1 MFLLNSSR
9 HEHLKE
15 FCCYQFVFNQL
26 FFLLMKV
33 ICNRRNVFNSQ
44 KYRFGYLC
52 IYCYFSLF
60 LFLCHPLSIPF
71 SFSLSHTSIFTIIIF
86 IDRTVPSNYSN
97 LESRLLYLLSII
109 SVYLPTMFMYTLF
122 LTLLFSVLLY
132 RDTLHSGHKV
142 RALPYALCFSS
153 LFFSFFYFYLL

>member
-1 MFLLNSSR
+1 
-9 HEHLKE
+9 
-15 FCCYQFVFNQL
+15 
-26 FFLLMKV
+26 MKV
-33 ICNRRNVFNSQ
+33 IFNRRNVFNSQ
-44 KYRFGYLC
+44 KLIWLSMYIVTSLSS
-52 IYCYFSLF
+52 YFSVIHH
-60 LFLCHPLSIPF
+60 LCL
-71 SFSLSHTSIFTIIIF
+71 SLSLYHTRLSSHTIIVF
-86 IDRTVPSNYSN
+86 IDRTVPSDYSN

-153 LFFSFFYFYLL
+153 LFFPFFISISRRTFCIYHVLPLLILVASL